1 MNWTLILRLLLIGC
15 CMQLFALDAQAQS
28 YVISGYVSAGSSGE
42 KLINATIIDTRS
54 QKGAITNNYGFFSL
68 KLPQGA
74 ISLRVSYASYEA
86 QVFELNLTS
95 DTVLNVDLKLKSL
108 DEVEIV
114 AENIDR
120 DVDQTQMSKIDVS
133 IDQIKSLPALGGE
146 VDVVKVIQL
155 LPGVQSGT
163 EGSTGLYVRGGSPD
177 QNLITLDGVP
187 LYYVSHLGGFFSVFN
202 ADALSSV
209 QLYKGGFPARYGGRL
224 SSILDVRMKEG
235 NLNEFHGEG
244 NISLIASKF
253 SLEGPLVKGK
263 SSFII
268 SGRRTYIDLLTRPL
282 TRIASGGEGSAGY
295 YFYDLNGKVNYIL
308 SDKDR
313 VYGSFYLGRDVA
325 SVNSGF
331 SSSGGGI
338 DYEDEFKFGLGWGNR
353 LAAVRWNHLWN
364 NKLFSNLTATYSQYQ
379 LRTNGDGRSEVR
391 NGDSVSVDE
400 FGLDYRSRI
409 RDWGLKL
416 DFDYY
421 PSPAHDIKFGV
432 QSTYHK
438 FVPSSLGFS
447 QQTDGLSLDTT
458 FNSKIDTTIES
469 GLYIEDNIKIGKRF
483 SANVGVHLAHY
494 YNLTDRLQ
502 SFSLQPRAAF
512 RLAVSDNVA
521 VKASY
526 AQMTQFIHLLT
537 NSGVGLPID
546 LWVPATAKVPRQDAW
561 QAAAGISASLFEDQI
576 SVSLEGYYKEMR
588 GLIAFKEGNN
598 FFFGG
603 LNSGTWESTVET
615 GGEGTAYGTELLIE
629 KKQGRTTGWIGYT
642 LSWNYRQFDN
652 INNGLQFPFKYDRR
666 HDVSIVVIHKLKKN
680 ITLSGTWVFGTGNAI
695 NLPTGG
701 FATLQ
706 DPFFSSAF
714 GFGNQFSS
722 NPFFQVQSA
731 IGGFNGGGI
740 LYEEGRNGF
749 RFEPYHR
756 MDLGINFIKKKK
768 WGERIWSISVYNAY
782 SRLNPFTYYF
792 QSNPEFGE
800 LPNGEFGLIS
810 NNTSL
815 VKVALFPIIITPSFQ
830 FKF

>member
-1 MNWTLILRLLLIGC
+1 MNVTFILRSLIMGCLVQLL
-15 CMQLFALDAQAQS
+15 CMSIYAQS
-28 YVISGYVSAGSSGE
+28 SVISGYISDQSSGE
-42 KLINATIIDTRS
+42 KLINATIIETQS
-54 QKGAITNNYGFFSL
+54 QKGAITNNYGFYSL
-68 KLPQGA
+68 KLPQGP
-74 ISLRVSYASYEA
+74 ISLRINYAGHEV
-86 QVFELNLTS
+86 QVFEFDLKA
-95 DTVLNVDLKLKSL
+95 DTLLNVALTLKSL

-114 AENIDR
+114 ASNIER
-120 DVDQTQMSKIDVS
+120 EVDQTQMSKIDVP
-133 IDQIKSLPALGGE
+133 IEQIKSLPALGGE

-244 NISLIASKF
+244 NVSLIASKL
-253 SLEGPLVKGK
+253 SLEGPIVKGK

-282 TRIASGGEGSAGY
+282 TRLASGGEGSAGY
-295 YFYDLNGKVNYIL
+295 YFYDLNGKVNYIF

-313 VYGSFYLGRDVA
+313 LYGSFYLGRDVA
-325 SVNSGF
+325 TINTNF
-331 SSSGGGI
+331 SSSGGGS
-338 DYEDEFKFGLGWGNR
+338 DYEEEFKFGLGWGNR
-353 LAAVRWNHLWN
+353 LAAVRWNHLWRKN
-364 NKLFSNLTATYSQYQ
+364 LFSNLTATYSQYQ
-379 LRTNGDGRSEVR
+379 LRTNGDGRSEATS
-391 NGDSVSVDE
+391 GDSVLVDE

-409 RDWGLKL
+409 RDWGLKF

-438 FVPSSLGFS
+438 FVPSSLGITQAS
-447 QQTDGLSLDTT
+447 EGTSLDTT
-458 FNSKIDTTIES
+458 FASKIDTTLES

-483 SANVGVHLAHY
+483 SANIGLHLAHY
-494 YNLTDRLQ
+494 YNFTDKLE
-502 SFSLQPRAAF
+502 SFSLQPRASA
-512 RLAVSDNVA
+512 RLAISDKVA
-521 VKASY
+521 IKASY
-526 AQMTQFIHLLT
+526 VQMTQFIHLLT

-561 QAAAGISASLFEDQI
+561 QAAAGISASLFDDQI
-576 SVSLEGYYKEMR
+576 SLSVEGYYKEMR

-615 GGEGTAYGTELLIE
+615 GGEGTAYGGEFLIQ

-642 LSWNYRQFDN
+642 LSWNYRRFDN
-652 INNGLQFPFKYDRR
+652 INNGERFPFKYDRR
-666 HDVSIVVIHKLKKN
+666 HDISIVVVHKLKKN

-706 DPFFSSAF
+706 DPFFTPGVGSF
-714 GFGNQFSS
+714 GGSTLT
-722 NPFFQVQSA
+722 NPFYRLQTQL
-731 IGGFNGGGI
+731 GGFSGSGI

-756 MDLGINFIKKKK
+756 LDLGINFIKKKK
-768 WGERIWSISVYNAY
+768 WGERIWSISAYNAY
-782 SRLNPFTYYF
+782 SRLNPFTYYYRT
-792 QSNPEFGE
+792 NTVVGE
-800 LPNGEFGLIS
+800 LPNGDFGVIE

-815 VKVALFPIIITPSFQ
+815 VKAALFPII
-830 FKF
+830 